1 MLINLLNLPCIGV
14 KISDGVFVHQRAR
27 HYYKI
32 APYTACLQFS
42 IAPTGIVKKW
52 KSRTHTHTH
61 TVNKN
66 DDSLDTAEFQSAVL
80 FYFHRFAG
88 WPLFSKLD
96 KFRPPEYVCHCGARW
111 GPIYLCQLL
120 PRRFGSVARH
130 DRKKIPNR

>member
-1 MLINLLNLPCIGV
+1 M
-14 KISDGVFVHQRAR
+14 
-27 HYYKI
+27 
-32 APYTACLQFS
+32 ACLC
-42 IAPTGIVKKW
+42 INGPGIIIKLLRIRLVCNFPSHRPALLKNGNLA
-52 KSRTHTHTH
+52 HTHTH